1 MDDAPQMSTEIA
13 SYSLVSLHSALTDR
27 AYPIG
32 AETTTIGR
40 DSHSSDVVVSGPTVS
55 RQHCRLVVSS
65 GRVIV
70 EDLGSSNGTF
80 INQTRIDGTA
90 TLNDGDVIGLGGAKP
105 DYLRLQLAGSDE
117 ASIRFAPAK
126 DSWVIGRD
134 PNADVSL
141 SFDPK
146 VSSRHAVVRRA
157 GSNVEIVDQGSLNGT
172 WLQGKQIKRAEIGPS
187 DAIVVGSSALRF
199 ELQSNGSLR
208 VHHDE
213 VNDQI
218 GVDAVAVTF
227 NVRTGG
233 IGKRRTLTLLNNV
246 SLAVAPGEF
255 LGILGPSGAGKS
267 TLLKAL
273 NGYSPPSYGCV
284 LLNGTPLYRSLAMFR
299 NSVGYVPQDDIVHK
313 ELTVRASID
322 YVARLRLP
330 SDVTATQRAELV
342 DSTIET
348 LGLSHVASSRV
359 GMLSG
364 GQRKRVSIG
373 CELITRPSL
382 LFLDEPT
389 SGMDPATEER
399 LMRHFTQMAERGT
412 TILITTHILYSLNLL
427 DRIAVMSRGKLTFL
441 GKPDEAMTF
450 FSPEDEPLERA
461 TQIFDS
467 LEGESGAVK
476 REPDEIAEEYK
487 QKYQASDHYPTNVV
501 APMTEFAGELLNA
514 SNARSAA
521 STAGGDG
528 AQHQRLLDKPA
539 KRTWSPA
546 ALFKSP
552 LSPRVLW
559 TLTMRNFAVKLFSA
573 KQTLFYAVVP
583 IILAIVT
590 LFLSSQSEISDE
602 ELEAKRTEIGDQ
614 LQVEVRRGRTFDI
627 GPAMKVLLAPDG
639 EDDPRSGEDVVF
651 ALKYEGLVNLPI
663 PISVALMFVMT
674 AVFMGTLMSCLD
686 LSTERPIYV
695 RERMANQK
703 IIEYLGSKIPFLF
716 MLTAIQCVLFLSVCM
731 VSEPMRDIDF
741 AAALL
746 AMVMM
751 AWTACTI
758 GLFVSALD
766 PTPGQFSVLMAII
779 VVLPQLVLSGGLA
792 PDFYEGMSRYLRP
805 VASALPA
812 RWGLEML
819 MTAFYDLPER
829 PAMAWTGGLVEDQIG
844 FDFGRGVHLRN
855 AGILALQGI
864 IWMGACGL
872 VLRRLDPVR

>member
-1 MDDAPQMSTEIA
+1 MSSADDAYT
-13 SYSLVSLHSALTDR
+13 LVSLHAALTDR
-27 AYPIG
+27 AYPLG
-32 AETTTIGR
+32 AESTTIGR
-40 DSHSSDVVVSGPTVS
+40 DSNTSDIVVTGPTIS
-55 RQHCRLVVSS
+55 RQHCRFLISS
-65 GRVIV
+65 GRVIL

-80 INQTRIDGTA
+80 VNHTQINGSV
-90 TLNDGDVIGLGGAKP
+90 TLSDSDVIGLGGPQP

-117 ASIRFAPAK
+117 ASIRSVPAK
-126 DSWVIGRD
+126 DTWLIGRD
-134 PNADVSL
+134 PNADISL

-146 VSSRHAVVRRA
+146 VSSRHVIVHRA
-157 GSNVEIVDQGSLNGT
+157 GNNVEVIDQGSLNGT
-172 WLQGKQIKRAEIGPS
+172 WLKGKQIKRAEIGPS
-187 DAIVVGSSALRF
+187 DGIVVGSSVLRL
-199 ELQSNGSLR
+199 ELQANGSLR

-213 VNDQI
+213 VSDQI
-218 GVDAVAVTF
+218 GVDAVALTL
-227 NVRTGG
+227 NVRTAGLKG
-233 IGKRRTLTLLNNV
+233 RTLTLLNNV
-246 SLAVAPGEF
+246 SLAVSPGEF

-313 ELTVRASID
+313 ELSVRASID

-330 SDVTATQRAELV
+330 SDVTASQRAELV

-348 LGLSHVASSRV
+348 LGLGHVADSRV

-399 LMRHFTQMAERGT
+399 LMLHFTQMAERGT
-412 TILITTHILYSLNLL
+412 TILITTHILYSLHLL
-427 DRIAVMSRGKLTFL
+427 DRIAVLSRGRLTFL
-441 GKPDEAMTF
+441 GKPDEAMSF
-450 FSPEDEPLERA
+450 FSPDDEPLERA
-461 TQIFDS
+461 TKIFDA
-467 LEGESGAVK
+467 LEGESGGAA
-476 REPDEIAEEYK
+476 RDPGDIAEEYK
-487 QKYQASDHYPTNVV
+487 EAYQTSDHYPQNVTK
-501 APMTEFAGELLNA
+501 PMSPFAATLLNA
-514 SNARSAA
+514 SKTRSEATT
-521 STAGGDG
+521 SGGDG
-528 AQHQRLLDKPA
+528 ASHQRLLAKPA
-539 KRTWSPA
+539 KKSWSPA
-546 ALFKSP
+546 AMLSSP

-559 TLTMRNFAVKLFSA
+559 TLTMRNFAVKLYSA

-583 IILAIVT
+583 VILAIVT
-590 LFLSSQSEISDE
+590 LFLSGQSLISDE
-602 ELEAKRTEIGDQ
+602 ELETKRSEIGDQ
-614 LQVEVRRGRTFDI
+614 LQVDAPLGRTIDI

-639 EDDPRSGEDVVF
+639 EDDPRSGQDVVF
-651 ALKYEGLVNLPI
+651 ALKYEGISNLPI
-663 PISVALMFVMT
+663 PISIALMFVMT

-703 IIEYLGSKIPFLF
+703 IIEYLGSKLPFLF
-716 MLTAIQCVLFLSVCM
+716 MLTALQCTIFLSVCM
-731 VSEPMRDIDF
+731 ASEPMRDIDF
-741 AAALL
+741 GSALL
-746 AMVMM
+746 ALIMM

-792 PDFYEGMSRYLRP
+792 PDFYEGMSRYLKP

-819 MTAFYDLPER
+819 MTAFYDLPDR
-829 PAMAWTGGLVEDQIG
+829 PAMAWTGDLVRDQIG

-855 AGILALQGI
+855 TAILAFQGLA
-864 IWMGACGL
+864 WMGACGA